1 MTIRVQMARI
11 VVGVDGSPASRAALR
26 LAAAMADRFGA
37 TLVAVET
44 WEFTP
49 VGALAAGGSTDLD
62 ELQRAAE
69 HRLARV
75 VLEELGDR
83 DAAVEQLVVSD
94 SPVAVL
100 LREGERADL
109 VVVGSRG
116 MGGFKGLLVGSV
128 SQQVTHHASC
138 PVLVVPPPEA

>member
-1 MTIRVQMARI
+1 MVRI
-11 VVGVDGSPASRAALR
+11 VVGVDGSSASRAALR
-26 LAAAMADRFGA
+26 LAAEIADRFGA

-49 VGALAAGGSTDLD
+49 IGTFATGGPTDLD

-69 HRLARV
+69 HRLGRV
-75 VLEELGDR
+75 VHEELGDR
-83 DAAVEQLVVSD
+83 AETVEQLAVGD

-100 LREGERADL
+100 LREGEQADL

-116 MGGFKGLLVGSV
+116 LGGFKGLLVGSV

-138 PVLVVPPPEA
+138 PVLVVPAPDDD